1 MFTVR
6 RLASTTWRVGMRRPD
21 GGGSIASRERGREDK
36 ARVLVSRFGGSA
48 Y

>member
-1 MFTVR
+1 
-6 RLASTTWRVGMRRPD
+6 MRRPD
-21 GGGSIASRERGREDK
+21 GRGSIASRERGREDK